1 MVYIDFKIATWE
13 RVNIDDETF
22 DIIKPLLENGVIKD
36 SSELI
41 DYCAKN
47 NSEYRFDGVIMEC
60 DHQMTVEENGGNST
74 IEVYGDSSEVIW
86 KNA

>member
-1 MVYIDFKIATWE
+1 MANIDFKIATWE

-22 DIIKPLLENGVIKD
+22 DIIKPLLENGDIKN
-36 SSELI
+36 SSDLI
-41 DYCAKN
+41 DYCVKN
-47 NSEYRFDGVIMEC
+47 NLEYGFDGVIMEC
-60 DHQMTVEENGGNST
+60 DHQMTVEENGDNYT